1 MFNVGGVSCFVGAQA
16 ADFGNISLFLF
27 FFFLIFLNIFLI
39 IERSKRQ
46 EARAA
51 ERHETRETIIIFS
64 PHVIRC

>member
-1 MFNVGGVSCFVGAQA
+1 MLVVFRVSFVGAQA

-46 EARAA
+46 EARA